1 MLEFETFLSRYGEV
15 TAQAIVENLERFE
28 GVRGNAALSL
38 EERWRFLMQAHLQS
52 HRHLPA

>member
-38 EERWRFLMQAHLQS
+38 EERWHFLMQAHLQS
-52 HRHLPA
+52 HGPLPA